1 MLIQLRQSEIEE
13 ALKMYVTRQGFSL
26 VGKSVEIAFT
36 ASRGNNGIT
45 ADLDIT
51 DAGGLHAVQAQAP
64 VVTLDVGHAGT
75 AGEIEEAP
83 AVKET
88 VFQEAAHTPD
98 EPEEVAEEQ
107 PASSASLFS

>member
-26 VGKSVEIAFT
+26 AGKHVDIAFT

-51 DAGGLHAVQAQAP
+51 DALVISGSAVHTP
-64 VVTLDVGHAGT
+64 VVTLDVGSV
-75 AGEIEEAP
+75 GEAEETPVAKESPFEPAEEAADLPDDPEQAVP
-83 AVKET
+83 AV
-88 VFQEAAHTPD
+88 
-98 EPEEVAEEQ
+98 
-107 PASSASLFS
+107 SLFAS

>member
-64 VVTLDVGHAGT
+64 VVTLDVGHAG
-75 AGEIEEAP
+75 EVEETP
-83 AVKET
+83 VVKEP
-88 VFQEAAHTPD
+88 VFQEAAHASD

-107 PASSASLFS
+107 PASSTSLFS

>member
-26 VGKSVEIAFT
+26 AGKTVEIAFT

-51 DAGGLHAVQAQAP
+51 DAGGIHLAAIQQVK
-64 VVTLDVGHAGT
+64 VV
-75 AGEIEEAP
+75 
-83 AVKET
+83 
-88 VFQEAAHTPD
+88 
-98 EPEEVAEEQ
+98 EEVLAVTEQPQETPASPFVEITEEDQ
-107 PASSASLFS
+107 DEGNEPAPASSLFS